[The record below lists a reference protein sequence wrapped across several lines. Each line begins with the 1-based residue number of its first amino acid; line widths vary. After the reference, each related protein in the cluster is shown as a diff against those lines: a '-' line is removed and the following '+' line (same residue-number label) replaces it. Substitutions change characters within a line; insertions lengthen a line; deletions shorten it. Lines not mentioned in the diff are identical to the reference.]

1 MRLVVISGLAGSGKS
16 VALDM
21 LEDLGYYCIDNLPI
35 SLLRDI
41 TADTL
46 RDQDRH
52 FEKLAVGVDARA
64 RVADIRGFPERIASL
79 KAAGIDIQVI
89 YLEASPE
96 VILRRYSETRRKHPL
111 SNAER
116 PLTEAVAADR
126 ELLRPIA
133 EEADLVL
140 DTSHSNI
147 HQLRELIRTRVE
159 ASSDGGMSIL
169 LQSFGFKHGVPDA
182 VDFVFDVRCLPN
194 PHWIDELRAQTGLD
208 AAVAGHLEK
217 SPEVGKMLDDISA
230 FMHTWLPS
238 FRREN
243 RAYITVAIGCTG
255 GKHRSVYLVDQ
266 LARRLQPDYPQTLV
280 RHTELP

>member
-1 MRLVVISGLAGSGKS
+1 MRVIVISGLAGSGKS

-41 TADTL
+41 TADTI
-46 RDQDRH
+46 RAQDQH
-52 FEKLAVGVDARA
+52 FDKLAVGVDARA
-64 RVADIRGFPERIASL
+64 RLSDISAFPERVASL

-111 SNAER
+111 TNPQR

-159 ASSDGGMSIL
+159 ASSEGGMSVL

-194 PHWIDELRAQTGLD
+194 PHWVEALRNKTGLD
-208 AAVAGHLEK
+208 DEVAQHLEK
-217 SPEVGKMLDDISA
+217 SPEVHEMLQDIGNFAES
-230 FMHTWLPS
+230 WLPN
-238 FRREN
+238 FQREN
-243 RAYITVAIGCTG
+243 RAYITIAIGCTG
-255 GKHRSVYLVDQ
+255 GTHRSVYLVER
-266 LARRLQPDYPQTLV
+266 LAERLQKDYPLTLV

>member
-1 MRLVVISGLAGSGKS
+1 MRVIVISGLAGSGKS

-46 RDQDRH
+46 REQDHH

-64 RVADIRGFPERIASL
+64 RAVDIRGFPERIASL
-79 KAAGIDIQVI
+79 KSAGIDIQVI

-111 SNAER
+111 TNENR
-116 PLTEAVAADR
+116 PLIEAVEADR

-133 EEADLVL
+133 EQADLVL

-147 HQLRELIRTRVE
+147 HQLRELVRTRVE
-159 ASSDGGMSIL
+159 ASTDGGMSIL

-194 PHWIDELRAQTGLD
+194 PHWIEALRSKTGRDE
-208 AAVAGHLEK
+208 AVAQHLEK
-217 SPEVGKMLDDISA
+217 SPETSKMLADIGDFA
-230 FMHTWLPS
+230 ETWLPS
-238 FRREN
+238 FQREN
-243 RAYITVAIGCTG
+243 RAYITIAIGCTG
-255 GKHRSVYLVDQ
+255 GKHRSVYLVEK
-266 LARRLQPDYPQTLV
+266 LAERLKKNYPLTLV
-280 RHTELP
+280 RHTEIP

>member
-1 MRLVVISGLAGSGKS
+1 MRVIIISGLAGSGKS

-46 RDQDRH
+46 HDQHAH

-64 RVADIRGFPERIASL
+64 HASEIESFPARIASL
-79 KAAGIDIQVI
+79 RAAGIDIQVI
-89 YLEASPE
+89 YLEADPE

-111 SNAER
+111 SNAQR
-116 PLTEAVAADR
+116 PLTEAITADR
-126 ELLRPIA
+126 ELLAPIA
-133 EEADLVL
+133 EQANLVL

-159 ASSDGGMSIL
+159 ANGEDGMSIL

-194 PHWIDELRAQTGLD
+194 PHWINALRNKTGLD
-208 AAVAGHLEK
+208 DAVAHHLEQ
-217 SPEVGKMLDDISA
+217 SPETAKMLQHIEN
-230 FMHTWLPS
+230 FFHEWLPC
-238 FRREN
+238 FEREN
-243 RAYITVAIGCTG
+243 RAYVTIAIGCTG
-255 GKHRSVYLVDQ
+255 GKHRSVYLVER
-266 LARRLQPDYPQTLV
+266 LAERLKENYPLTLV